1 MPLAAEQRAVTEP
14 AVRAPASTPQAAP
27 TGVPAYVPSPTGPE
41 LDVVNA
47 ARQLGIPLVNTSRF
61 PSGSPVAFFCAA
73 SLTDRQLSQR
83 LRSFVAGGRRALVTS
98 RLAGRLGRLPSEFAE
113 RIFVLPSQNGARTV
127 LALPQVQV
135 DRLRNF
141 TLFPLGLRMEAPPRV
156 ALSLIGREALVLE
169 NGNSFAAGVKLT
181 FLANKWPAI
190 QALSNDE
197 TEIPLTGSTVSLQAP
212 PKVRQ
217 RFEIVSRQ

>member
-1 MPLAAEQRAVTEP
+1 M
-14 AVRAPASTPQAAP
+14 
-27 TGVPAYVPSPTGPE
+27 
-41 LDVVNA
+41 DVINA

-61 PSGSPVAFFCAA
+61 PASSPVAFFSTA
-73 SLTDRQLSQR
+73 SLADRRFSGR
-83 LRSFVAGGRRALVTS
+83 LRLFVAGGGRALLTS
-98 RLAGRLGRLPSEFAE
+98 RLAGRLGRLPSEYAE
-113 RIFVLPSQNGARTV
+113 RIFVLPSRDGARTV

-156 ALSLIGREALVLE
+156 SLSLIGRQALVLE

-181 FLANKWPAI
+181 FLANKWPVI

-212 PKVRQ
+212 PKARQ